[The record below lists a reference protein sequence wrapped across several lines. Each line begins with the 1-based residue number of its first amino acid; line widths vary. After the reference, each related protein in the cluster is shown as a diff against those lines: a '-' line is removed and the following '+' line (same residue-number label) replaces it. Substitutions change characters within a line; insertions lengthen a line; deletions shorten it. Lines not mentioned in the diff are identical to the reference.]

1 MIKFH
6 NECIDSADWVEGIT
20 GYRPS
25 DDVITFEELTEI
37 ANDPERNGGYYEGL
51 PNHWDYP

>member
-6 NECIDSADWVEGIT
+6 NKCIDSADWVEGIT

-25 DDVITFEELTEI
+25 DDVEEMEATV
-37 ANDPERNGGYYEGL
+37 DF
-51 PNHWDYP
+51 